1 MPRRRMAAFH
11 LDSRHTKAAFS
22 DRHCLAIARPRWR
35 GEAEKAQRLVAERSE
50 LERHPCRDD
59 DRRAFGHAPG
69 FTAGPHL
76 AHTGQEVPD
85 LFHGSMLLRPAHASG
100 AKHHLDQAR
109 ALRTQLAKVDLCAVG
124 RDRVGLQLFHTGFRF
139 STNAEMPSW
148 PSGATALREI
158 ASAIIS

>member
-1 MPRRRMAAFH
+1 MPHRRMAAFH
-11 LDSRHTKAAFS
+11 SDSRYTKAAFS
-22 DRHCLAIARPRWR
+22 DRNSLAIARPRWR

-59 DRRAFGHAPG
+59 DRRAFG
-69 FTAGPHL
+69 
-76 AHTGQEVPD
+76 
-85 LFHGSMLLRPAHASG
+85 
-100 AKHHLDQAR
+100 
-109 ALRTQLAKVDLCAVG
+109 
-124 RDRVGLQLFHTGFRF
+124 RDCVGLQLFHTGFRF